1 MLLISI
7 INRCIGQLLIVIIAF
22 QIYLL
27 KMLMIKYRIFI
38 SLLTLKHRDYK
49 EIKRDYDSIFTVN
62 GTNDSTTTQIGFDEY
77 GIYTLLVFDDLSV
90 LSIIDS
96 KGHSTLPPFFITVG
110 ICILFFIIWSWGIW
124 FYEKRKEKKND
135 GYNQLLDIKKTIKKE
150 RMISLDIF
158 RGISLA
164 VMIFANYGSGGYSWF
179 LHADW
184 DGLTCADFVFPWFMW
199 ISGASLFLS
208 FHAIKMHGN
217 GWNVTLK
224 MLWKITKRAI
234 SLELLGI
241 FLNNASNLKHA
252 RISGVLQYFA
262 IIGFINGLILLFV
275 PLFDWKNKKFIKKW
289 DERFIEIDKYFF
301 SHIFEWMVMLIF
313 PVVYLLVE
321 RLTTVPGCP
330 RGYVGPGGIGDWG
343 LYPDCTGGIHTYI
356 DKKIFTLDHMYSG
369 TKPVYRTGQYDPE
382 GILGGVN
389 AIFLCSLGVVCI
401 QIYHCF
407 SSLHSRIIYNTLM
420 GLIFCGIAG
429 GLCGFS
435 QHDGIIP
442 INKNLCSTSF
452 VFLMSGT
459 GTLLLLIFHIL
470 SDVFHLYSGFPFLAV
485 GMNSIILYAGHEV
498 FAGYFPFTFDSE
510 VYDHWYCMES
520 GILGTTMWIIIAQ
533 YWKHI
538 GFFVKI

>member
-7 INRCIGQLLIVIIAF
+7 INRCIEQLLIVIIAF

-62 GTNDSTTTQIGFDEY
+62 GTSDSTTTQIGFDEY

-110 ICILFFIIWSWGIW
+110 MCILFFIIWSWGIW

-420 GLIFCGIAG
+420 GLIFCGIA
-429 GLCGFS
+429 
-435 QHDGIIP
+435 
-442 INKNLCSTSF
+442 
-452 VFLMSGT
+452 
-459 GTLLLLIFHIL
+459 
-470 SDVFHLYSGFPFLAV
+470 
-485 GMNSIILYAGHEV
+485 
-498 FAGYFPFTFDSE
+498 
-510 VYDHWYCMES
+510 
-520 GILGTTMWIIIAQ
+520 
-533 YWKHI
+533 
-538 GFFVKI
+538 